1 MGKAR
6 GAEKMR
12 AWQSEFEKSITKDLE
27 RKSNSKQWNRRREK
41 NEGRKKW
48 KASSR
53 TVNICSLHAS
63 NSFIFP
69 FIIFHTLSIY
79 STPP

>member
-27 RKSNSKQWNRRREK
+27 RKSNSKQ
-41 NEGRKKW
+41 
-48 KASSR
+48 
-53 TVNICSLHAS
+53 
-63 NSFIFP
+63 
-69 FIIFHTLSIY
+69 
-79 STPP
+79 